1 MAGGWRL
8 AQTIVIEYHPIK
20 KSPGPMWHPKFA
32 VAIFLT
38 GPRKAGMPNE

>member
-20 KSPGPMWHPKFA
+20 PPGPMWHPKFA

-38 GPRKAGMPNE
+38 GPRKTGMLND